1 MLVECKWSSQPVG
14 TNILA
19 DLEHKAKLVQP
30 ELGDRQINY
39 ALCTRSGFTPR
50 LRESIKNRGD
60 ISLFDLSDLIENIVE
75 LK

>member
-1 MLVECKWSSQPVG
+1 VG

-39 ALCTRSGFTPR
+39 ALCARSGFTPQ
-50 LRESIKNRGD
+50 LYESMQNRGD
-60 ISLFDLSDLIENIVE
+60 VSLFDLKSLFSLNNVV
-75 LK
+75 